1 MSGFSID
8 DIIDSNT
15 SKESPLH
22 ILPIVEYYPNF
33 ILIKSEHYQQPKK
46 KVIIFTGTTRSDYR
60 EKNIKDYNLIKG
72 YDNGNIEIYSIK
84 SDEQTFK
91 ENECEILKTIGYKS
105 PTNKGWCIILGGK
118 RNRRKTKKIKRESLR
133 KVKEESEELVKKYNV
148 LYTL

>member
-15 SKESPLH
+15 NKES
-22 ILPIVEYYPNF
+22 IEPIPPVVEYYQNF
-33 ILIKSEHYQQPKK
+33 ILIKSEHFEQPKK
-46 KVIIFTGTTRSDYR
+46 KVIIFTGPTSSKDRVPNIPDYF
-60 EKNIKDYNLIKG
+60 LIKK

-84 SDEQTFK
+84 SDKTLFK
-91 ENECEILKTIGYKS
+91 NYECEILETIGYEN
-105 PTNKGWCIILGGK
+105 PTNKGLCSISGG
-118 RNRRKTKKIKRESLR
+118 RKTKKIKRESLR